1 MTEECANGC
10 DGRKPS
16 DESSQFSSPPP
27 SACAFLFVMCFIKM
41 MIHLGQEKST
51 VPILEASLTEQC
63 CVPSLKKGA
72 SFLENES
79 DCQRHFLNKVVSYP

>member
-1 MTEECANGC
+1 MVVMEGNPAMRVLNSVA
-10 DGRKPS
+10 P
-16 DESSQFSSPPP
+16 PPP

-79 DCQRHFLNKVVSYP
+79 GCQRHFLNKVVSYP